1 MTHASAERWDAKV
14 CTVSCEELKT
24 SSEDDDMM
32 SNEGE
37 AVCSAGTRAMLH
49 ASAEQKDAELLWASN
64 SMSTGTLACAEYGQA
79 LEAWRFLL
87 CAEETLCSASLRRS
101 SSRVSAGILSAVAS

>member
-1 MTHASAERWDAKV
+1 MTHASAERWDAEV

-49 ASAEQKDAELLWASN
+49 ASAEQKDAEL
-64 SMSTGTLACAEYGQA
+64 
-79 LEAWRFLL
+79 
-87 CAEETLCSASLRRS
+87 
-101 SSRVSAGILSAVAS
+101 